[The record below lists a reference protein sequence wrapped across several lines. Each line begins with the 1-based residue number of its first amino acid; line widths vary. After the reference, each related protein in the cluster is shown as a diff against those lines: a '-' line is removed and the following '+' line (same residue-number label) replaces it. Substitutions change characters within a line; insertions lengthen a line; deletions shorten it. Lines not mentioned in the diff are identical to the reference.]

1 MIIAIDGFSSTGKST
16 LARQLAA
23 HLNFLYIDSGA
34 MYRAI
39 SLYVIQN
46 DMLIDFM
53 IDKASLIKSLPD
65 IKIDIRHERD
75 KENQVMMNGENVTSQ
90 LRDMKVSNMVSEVAA
105 IPEVREKLV
114 SIQRELSRST
124 DIVMDG
130 RDIGTAVFP
139 HADLK
144 LFVKADARIRA
155 ERRWM
160 EMREKGDDVDFDD
173 ILSNI
178 KQRDIKDTTRKI
190 APLKKADDAI
200 ELDNTSLDKKQ
211 QLDLAIQYVNDL
223 KH

>member
-75 KENQVMMNGENVTSQ
+75 KENQVMMNGENVTSE

-105 IPEVREKLV
+105 IPEVR
-114 SIQRELSRST
+114 
-124 DIVMDG
+124 D
-130 RDIGTAVFP
+130 
-139 HADLK
+139 
-144 LFVKADARIRA
+144 
-155 ERRWM
+155 
-160 EMREKGDDVDFDD
+160 
-173 ILSNI
+173 
-178 KQRDIKDTTRKI
+178 RK
-190 APLKKADDAI
+190 
-200 ELDNTSLDKKQ
+200 S
-211 QLDLAIQYVNDL
+211 VV
-223 KH
+223 